1 MGTSVR
7 TTLLPSSVL
16 VLGVAA
22 AGLLPTA
29 AGAAATDDA
38 GVKVLLVSI
47 DALDPAELDEVDDS
61 GNPLAP
67 TLVSLRDQGT
77 WWTQARGVMA
87 SETLPNHVAM
97 ATGTYPGTNGIPGNE
112 GRLHPGDDTLADPD
126 LGLPEAREATS
137 LMVAIEDQCS
147 DLRTVTSL
155 SKEYVWRTFQ
165 DEGDVVF
172 PQPQFNIPESGHAP
186 ESATVPFILQQ
197 ENEAPID
204 FLFANLGDHDR
215 AGHIDTTGAVVDG
228 PMSVTDGPRLVERA
242 ALVQVDSWID
252 ALVTQLES
260 NGEWERTVLLL
271 VSDHSMNYTTSG
283 DPQWNID
290 IGTTL
295 EQVEADNGRDPGST
309 FLFSPNG
316 GAGFV
321 YLIDPDDPDRAALLE
336 QAHDTIAAMDGVEDT
351 LYRLPNGFDPD
362 GRVLATVHPD
372 WNLHQTDRAGDIVVF
387 AQERYR
393 MGSVEENPIP
403 GNHGHTSTRHITA
416 LVTGG
421 WDGIVAGQVVE
432 ASDPGAV
439 DEADDTVKL
448 PEQAEQVDWAP
459 TVGWLLGLEDPG
471 TAAGGAP
478 QWQGRVLEDAF
489 ERRPGT
495 LLCSG
500 ASTTPSGDDAGG
512 GDPAADG
519 QGPGGELAAT
529 GAGTALAGVLMLVVA
544 LAVRRRRSTGATVRP
559 H

>member
-1 MGTSVR
+1 MIGLSLR
-7 TTLLPSSVL
+7 TTLLPAVVVL
-16 VLGVAA
+16 VVAA
-22 AGLLPTA
+22 AGLSPTA
-29 AGAAATDDA
+29 AGASTTDDD

-47 DALDPAELDEVDDS
+47 DALDPAELDEVDEN

-67 TLVSLRDQGT
+67 TLVALRDQGT

-112 GRLHPGDDTLADPD
+112 GRLSPGDDTLADPD
-126 LGLPEAREATS
+126 LGLPEARATTS
-137 LMVAIEDQCS
+137 LMAAIEDQCP

-165 DEGDVVF
+165 GEGDAVF

-186 ESATVPFILQQ
+186 ESTTVPYILQQ
-197 ENEAPID
+197 ENDAPID

-228 PMSVTDGPRLVERA
+228 PMSVTDGPKLLQRA
-242 ALVQVDSWID
+242 ALAQVDSWID
-252 ALVTQLES
+252 ALVTQLQS

-271 VSDHSMNYTTSG
+271 VSDHGMNFTTSG
-283 DPQWNID
+283 DAQWNID
-290 IGTTL
+290 VGATL

-321 YLIDPDDPDRAALLE
+321 YLIDPDDPDRATLLE
-336 QAHDTIAAMDGVEDT
+336 QAHDAIAAMDGVEDT
-351 LYRLPNGFDPD
+351 LYRVPNGFDPG
-362 GRVLATVHPD
+362 GRVLSTLHPD
-372 WNLHQTDRAGDIVVF
+372 WNLHQTDRVGDILVL

-393 MGSVEENPIP
+393 MGTVEETPYP
-403 GNHGHTSTRHITA
+403 GNHGHTSTRQITA

-421 WDGIVAGQVVE
+421 WDGIVADRFIE
-432 ASDPGAV
+432 ASAPDAV
-439 DEADDTVKL
+439 DEADDTAAL

-478 QWQGRVLEDAF
+478 QWEGRVLDEAF
-489 ERRPGT
+489 TRRPGT

-500 ASTTPSGDDAGG
+500 ATTGPPGGDSGD
-512 GDPAADG
+512 GDGAADE
-519 QGPGGELAAT
+519 QDADGELAAT
-529 GAGTALAGVLMLVVA
+529 GAGTALAGAVLLAVA
-544 LAVRRRRSTGATVRP
+544 LTFHRRRSTGAPVHP

>member
-1 MGTSVR
+1 MGRFARTS
-7 TTLLPSSVL
+7 LLPSSVL

-22 AGLLPTA
+22 AALLPTA
-29 AGAAATDDA
+29 AAATTTGDD

-47 DALDPAELDEVDDS
+47 DALDPTELDEVDDS
-61 GNPLAP
+61 GNPIAP

-97 ATGTYPGTNGIPGNE
+97 ATGTYPATNGIPGNE
-112 GRLHPGDDTLADPD
+112 GRLEPGDDTLADPD
-126 LGLPEAREATS
+126 LGLPEARAGTS
-137 LMVAIEDQCS
+137 LVAAIEEQCP

-155 SKEYVWRTFQ
+155 SKQYVWRTFQ
-165 DEGDVVF
+165 GEGDAVF
-172 PQPQFNIPESGHAP
+172 DQPQFNIPESGHAP
-186 ESATVPFILQQ
+186 ESATVPYILQQ

-215 AGHIDTTGAVVDG
+215 AGHIDTTGAVIDG
-228 PMSVTDGPRLVERA
+228 PMSVTEGPKLLQRV
-242 ALVQVDSWID
+242 ALGQVDTWING
-252 ALVTQLES
+252 LVTQLQS

-271 VSDHSMNYTTSG
+271 VSDHSMNFTTSG

-290 IGTTL
+290 VGATL
-295 EQVEADNGRDPGST
+295 EQVEVDNGRDPGST

-321 YLIDPDDPDRAALLE
+321 YLIDPDDPDRATLLE
-336 QAHDTIAAMDGVEDT
+336 QAHDAIAAMDGVEDT
-351 LYRLPNGFDPD
+351 LYRVANGFDPD
-362 GRVLATVHPD
+362 GRVLATLHPD
-372 WNLHQTDRAGDIVVF
+372 WNLHQTDRVGDILVL
-387 AQERYR
+387 ARERFR

-403 GNHGHTSTRHITA
+403 GNHGHTSTRHTTA

-421 WDGIVAGQVVE
+421 WDGIVAGQFVE
-432 ASDPGAV
+432 ASDPDAV
-439 DEADDTVKL
+439 DEADDTAAL

-478 QWQGRVLEDAF
+478 QWEGRVLDEAF
-489 ERRPGT
+489 ARRPGT

-500 ASTTPSGDDAGG
+500 AGTTPSNDDAGG
-512 GDPAADG
+512 DAAADG
-519 QGPGGELAAT
+519 EGPGDELAAT
-529 GAGTALAGVLMLVVA
+529 GAGSALVGILLLAGA
-544 LAVRRRRSTGATVRP
+544 LTVQRRRSPGAPVRP